1 VVCVAPRI
9 DQRPRKKMNMT
20 SPQRIAVIGSGISGL
35 ASAWLLQRQAQDR
48 TVTLFEAESRLGG
61 HANTVDVT
69 LEGQT
74 YPVDTGFLV
83 FNDRTYPNLIALFD
97 HLGVASVQSE
107 MTFAVSL
114 KNPDLEWAG
123 SNLFTIFGQKRN
135 LLRTQ
140 FWAML
145 SDILRFNKESNAWLA
160 SHPGEERSLRDFLAK
175 GRYAKSFSDWYLLP
189 MAAAIWSCPTEQM
202 LDMPL
207 LTFVRFCQNHGL
219 LQVFDRP
226 MWRTVQGGSRAYV
239 NKIAEQLSDV
249 RLNCPVKAIGRVG
262 AGLLVHHA
270 EGSEHFDDVVM
281 ACHSDQALKL
291 LGDAATPEQHNLLAA
306 VRYQPNRAVLHTDRR
321 LLPRDERMW
330 SAWNYFAGHGEPGH
344 QPVGVS
350 YLINRLQPLPFKAPV
365 VVTLNPAE
373 EPDPAKVLA
382 TFEYDHPIFD
392 RPAIEAQRRLAGV
405 QGDNGI
411 WLAGAWGG
419 YGFHED
425 GLNSA
430 LRVANAM
437 GILAPWQPAAAL
449 AGRSEAHA

>member
-1 VVCVAPRI
+1 
-9 DQRPRKKMNMT
+9 MT

-35 ASAWLLQRQAQDR
+35 ASAWLLQRQAPHRQ
-48 TVTLFEAESRLGG
+48 VTLFEAQGRLGG

-83 FNDRTYPNLIALFD
+83 FNDRTYPNLIALFE
-97 HLGVASVQSE
+97 HLGVPSVQSE

-135 LLRTQ
+135 LLRTR

-145 SDILRFNKESNAWLA
+145 GDILRFNRESNAWLA
-160 SHPGEERSLRDFLAK
+160 AHPGEERSLRDFLVQ

-207 LTFVRFCQNHGL
+207 STFVRFCQNHGL

-226 MWRTVQGGSRAYV
+226 MWRTVQGGSRSYV
-239 NKIAEQLSDV
+239 NKLADQLSDI
-249 RLNCPVKAIGRVG
+249 RLACPVHAIERMQ
-262 AGLLVHHA
+262 AGLQVLHA
-270 EGSEHFDDVVM
+270 QGSDTFDQVVM
-281 ACHSDQALKL
+281 ACHSDQSLKL
-291 LGDAATPEQHNLLAA
+291 LGDAATPAQQSLLAA
-306 VRYQPNRAVLHTDRR
+306 VRYQPNRAVLHTDRQ
-321 LLPRDERMW
+321 LLPRDERLW
-330 SAWNYFAGHGEPGH
+330 SAWNYFAGHGEPGS

-350 YLINRLQPLPFKAPV
+350 YLINRLQPLPFQTPV

-382 TFEYDHPIFD
+382 EFEYDHPIFD
-392 RPAIEAQRRLAGV
+392 KPAIDAQQRLASV

-430 LRVANAM
+430 LRVVNAM
-437 GILAPWQPAAAL
+437 GIRAPWQAADAT
-449 AGRSEAHA
+449 ADRSEAHV